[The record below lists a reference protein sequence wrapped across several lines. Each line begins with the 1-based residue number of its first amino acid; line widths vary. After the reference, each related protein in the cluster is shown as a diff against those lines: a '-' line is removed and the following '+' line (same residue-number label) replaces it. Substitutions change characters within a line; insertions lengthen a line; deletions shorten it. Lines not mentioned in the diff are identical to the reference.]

1 MVDFKTIGLNEPF
14 YITVKNWEKYQGKNI
29 GRRFWIKLDVMLF
42 DDCLVASLTPVTFK
56 CYIGALLLAGK
67 CGTSEV
73 RVTIKSWSSEVQ
85 VRASDLRVSASS
97 LQENQLVTAQTARQ
111 EKNREEQR
119 RTEKK
124 RTEQKKNKQKKMRL
138 VSRRVRTGFLNFG
151 MITVVI
157 CQRSNSPFH
166 QREAK
171 R

>member
-119 RTEKK
+119 RKEQNRKK
-124 RTEQKKNKQKKMRL
+124 TNKKKC
-138 VSRRVRTGFLNFG
+138 G
-151 MITVVI
+151 
-157 CQRSNSPFH
+157 
-166 QREAK
+166 
-171 R
+171 